1 MILEGLVTTIN
12 VDGSVNLAPMGPMVD
27 ERMEQLLLRP
37 FETSTTYG
45 NLRRTGVG
53 VFHVTDDVE
62 LLARAAIGRL
72 ESLPPM
78 RGAGAVEG
86 YILNDACRWYAF
98 RVRTLDAS
106 TERVRI
112 EADVIDRGVQREFFG
127 FNRAKHAVLEATI
140 LATRVGILPAEE
152 IRAEFARL
160 EAPVQKT
167 GGPRELAAFELLRS
181 FVDQRLSG

>member
-12 VDGSVNLAPMGPMVD
+12 ADGSVNLAPMGPVVD

-37 FETSTTYG
+37 FETSTTYA
-45 NLRRTGVG
+45 NLRRMGEG

-62 LLARAAIGRL
+62 LLARAAIGQL
-72 ESLPPM
+72 DALPPV
-78 RGAGAVEG
+78 RGAEAVDG

-112 EADVIDRGVQREFFG
+112 D
-127 FNRAKHAVLEATI
+127 
-140 LATRVGILPAEE
+140 AE
-152 IRAEFARL
+152 
-160 EAPVQKT
+160 V
-167 GGPRELAAFELLRS
+167 
-181 FVDQRLSG
+181 VD